1 VAARLFAFG
10 AVAEGTVPVRFIAV
24 YPGAVGIPLS
34 EKAP

>member
-1 VAARLFAFG
+1 MRLFPAIVTRFPCSS
-10 AVAEGTVPVRFIAV
+10 TVRFIAV